1 MMKETKDSPVLNAI
15 FQRRSIREYTADP
28 IAMEQLRQ
36 IVEAG
41 IWAPSGLNNQ
51 PWRFVLVRN
60 HGIRHKLAEL
70 TRYNHIVEAA
80 QGLIAVFL
88 DTELI
93 YDEVKDH
100 QSAGACIQNI
110 LLATEA
116 LGLGGVWLGQIL
128 KNKNQVNE
136 VLELPDTLDLMAVIA
151 VGYRRQNNQHSK
163 RKQLSEF
170 IIKEIEE
177 VHHETDQPEKQ

>member
-1 MMKETKDSPVLNAI
+1 MKKEKKDSEVLNAI
-15 FQRRSIREYTADP
+15 FQRRSVRKYTADP
-28 IAMEQLRQ
+28 VHMEQLRQ

-60 HGIRHKLAEL
+60 HDVRRELADL
-70 TRYNHIVEAA
+70 THYSHIVEAA

-88 DTELI
+88 DTEAM

-128 KNKNQVNE
+128 KNKGKVNT
-136 VLELPDTLDLMAVIA
+136 VLKVPEAFDLMAVIA
-151 VGYRRQNNQHSK
+151 VGYRKHDNEQSK
-163 RKQLSEF
+163 RKQLSDF
-170 IIKEIEE
+170 IIKEFEE
-177 VHHETDQPEKQ
+177 VSQ